1 MFGLMASWELLA
13 PRRRVA
19 TSKATRWLAN
29 LSLVGLNTLV
39 VRWLFAAGAVGAA
52 SMAVTSARKG
62 SADHVVGV
70 NLTPLKDLLAAVQ
83 AANIP
88 IWVCGACAVARQIG
102 QGDLVAGAVIKG
114 MPDYIKAVAE
124 RDRNVAF

>member
-1 MFGLMASWELLA
+1 
-13 PRRRVA
+13 
-19 TSKATRWLAN
+19 
-29 LSLVGLNTLV
+29 
-39 VRWLFAAGAVGAA
+39 
-52 SMAVTSARKG
+52 
-62 SADHVVGV
+62 
-70 NLTPLKDLLAAVQ
+70 LAAVQ

-102 QGDLVAGAVIKG
+102 AGDLVAGATIKG

>member
-1 MFGLMASWELLA
+1 MVL
-13 PRRRVA
+13 
-19 TSKATRWLAN
+19 WLWN
-29 LSLVGLNTLV
+29 E
-39 VRWLFAAGAVGAA
+39 
-52 SMAVTSARKG
+52 AVTSARKG

-102 QGDLVAGAVIKG
+102 QADLIAGAVIKG
-114 MPDYIKAVAE
+114 MPDYICLLYTSRCV
-124 RDRNVAF
+124 